1 MATNWEN
8 KKKRIEQIDFLLS
21 TMNDPVYVPEAQ
33 NFSSLNEAFET
44 SNPDLIGLDRCGI
57 TMAVLNFHYLKTGK
71 AENSDASYAVQNFMR
86 SIQQYLPIKL
96 RSDCWGRW
104 GWALTKVGKSANGP
118 SKEML
123 DKFDELRDWI
133 FNFRDRIEN
142 DLTSKYL
149 MGAKPQ
155 YIETLKRRFKQ
166 NWSEKIETENETNN
180 HVDGGLNVEI
190 KFTDA

>member
-1 MATNWEN
+1 MASNWEN

-21 TMNDPVYVPEAQ
+21 TMNDPVYVPEIQ
-33 NFSSLNEAFET
+33 NFSSLDEAFDM

-57 TMAVLNFHYLKTGK
+57 TMAVLNFRYLKTGK

-86 SIQQYLPIKL
+86 GIQQYLPIKL

-104 GWALTKVGKSANGP
+104 GWALTKTGGNGP
-118 SKEML
+118 SQEMV
-123 DKFDELRDWI
+123 DKFDDLRDWL

-149 MGAKPQ
+149 MGAKQQ
-155 YIETLKRRFKQ
+155 YLETLKRRYKY

-180 HVDGGLNVEI
+180 HVDGGLNIEI